1 MSLKVSEVLTD
12 PIVID
17 TMKALQGKTGR
28 NAPSADEINE
38 HPVLTLLE
46 KTGSLDSVTAAVIVS
61 DEMLRGSRA
70 GQFLHLLPPAVA
82 EPARLLQ
89 DSYDKGQTEGVSAM
103 IADGNPTALKIALAA
118 VSYAGTGREF
128 DIAKNQMGRN
138 EVKELA
144 TQMIDL
150 SIEGLEAL
158 VDNNRWHLVQPGL
171 LKAFYEATENLSEY
185 AEPAARRRLLAA
197 SQDALRAELATA
209 GIDLPSLVTAQPA
222 TLPPAFN
229 PSMKVTEVLK
239 DPLVLETLKALN
251 VAPADVDL
259 SSKYPVLTLLAD
271 ADTLDSVTAAALIA
285 IDYNHRR
292 AELPREVKEVVDV
305 IGNEMMAYA
314 GPAALF
320 NGGNVTLHKI
330 GVAALV
336 EALSEKGFAEAR
348 NMSQRQLKEGVKEL
362 SDMTLFV
369 TDSMIAAKSWQGMSP
384 KLIDQLTAGID
395 RLKPFVEGKVPQKL
409 LAIAAQDLKSAV
421 AKGNAADITAPV
433 PGKSQPAAPKPKKG
447 GLNP

>member
-1 MSLKVSEVLTD
+1 
-12 PIVID
+12 
-17 TMKALQGKTGR
+17 
-28 NAPSADEINE
+28 
-38 HPVLTLLE
+38 
-46 KTGSLDSVTAAVIVS
+46 
-61 DEMLRGSRA
+61 
-70 GQFLHLLPPAVA
+70 
-82 EPARLLQ
+82 
-89 DSYDKGQTEGVSAM
+89 
-103 IADGNPTALKIALAA
+103 
-118 VSYAGTGREF
+118 
-128 DIAKNQMGRN
+128 
-138 EVKELA
+138 
-144 TQMIDL
+144 
-150 SIEGLEAL
+150 
-158 VDNNRWHLVQPGL
+158 
-171 LKAFYEATENLSEY
+171 
-185 AEPAARRRLLAA
+185 
-197 SQDALRAELATA
+197 
-209 GIDLPSLVTAQPA
+209 
-222 TLPPAFN
+222 
-229 PSMKVTEVLK
+229 VLK

-259 SSKYPVLTLLAD
+259 SSKYPVLALLAD

-384 KLIDQLTAGID
+384 KLIDQLTDGID

-409 LAIAAQDLKSAV
+409 LAIAAQDLKSAI
-421 AKGNAADITAPV
+421 AKGNAADVTAPV
-433 PGKSQPAAPKPKKG
+433 PGKSKPAAPKPKKG